1 MTRLDADVLVIGG
14 GGAGLMAA
22 SEASRHGVRVA
33 VVLKGQRE
41 RSGATIM
48 APGAVAGVGSWGR
61 PGDDPDLHFRD
72 TVVGGA
78 FMNEQRLV
86 RLLVDEAP
94 ERIVELERMGA
105 LWERAEDGRSYL
117 LRIDGGHS
125 FHRCVYLEDRTG
137 REMVRTLGS
146 VLARRHVPVYENI
159 MITRLLVDQEGVFG
173 AVGVDLT
180 RAEPLLL
187 QCRAL
192 VLATGGAGNVYQNTD
207 CPTDVT
213 GDGYALAL
221 EAGAQLMDMEF
232 VQFYP
237 IGFLHP
243 PSLRGVLAGLLY
255 YSHLLNSR
263 GERFME
269 RYDPERLELSTRDR
283 VARAIVTEV
292 AEGRGSPRGGV
303 YCDMR
308 FQPPGFIARQ
318 TPALY
323 RTYRQIGLDPEK
335 DMIEVAPTAHF
346 FMGGLMVD
354 EDWAATVP
362 GLFAAGEV
370 AAGVHGANRLSQNA
384 LAELLVS
391 GVRAGRSAARH
402 ARDARWRAA
411 DPGEV
416 RSEGEKV
423 RRLLASNG
431 SPGPRPWQVRE
442 QLRQIMWQHV
452 GVIRNA
458 QGLEAARR
466 AISRLRGEVLP
477 ATSLATA
484 TRLWNADLRQALENE
499 MLLSVAECVLEGA
512 ARRTESRGAHYRSDY
527 PDTDNAGWLR
537 HVVLQRSGDG
547 LRVSF
552 RPTDLSVIKPEGM

>member
-1 MTRLDADVLVIGG
+1 LTRLDADVLVIGG

-61 PGDDPDLHFRD
+61 PGDDRDVHFRD

-94 ERIVELERMGA
+94 ERILELERMGA
-105 LWERAEDGRSYL
+105 LWERAEDGRLYL

-137 REMVRTLGS
+137 REIVRTLGG
-146 VLARRHVPVYENI
+146 LLDRRHVPVYENI
-159 MITRLLVDQEGVFG
+159 MITRLLVDREGVYG
-173 AVGVDLT
+173 AVGIDLT
-180 RAEPLLL
+180 RAESLLF

-192 VLATGGAGNVYQNTD
+192 VLATGGAGNVYLNTD
-207 CPTDVT
+207 CPADVT

-263 GERFME
+263 GERFMQ

-346 FMGGLMVD
+346 FMGGLVVN

-402 ARDARWRAA
+402 ARDVRWRPA

-416 RSEGEKV
+416 RREEEKV
-423 RRLLASNG
+423 RRLLASSGNR
-431 SPGPRPWQVRE
+431 GPRPWQVRE
-442 QLRQIMWQHV
+442 QLKEIMWQHV

-458 QGLEAARR
+458 QGLKAARQ

-512 ARRTESRGAHYRSDY
+512 TQRTESRGAHYRSDY
-527 PDTDNAGWLR
+527 PDTDDAGWLR

-547 LRVSF
+547 LQVSF